1 MELIGRHYENGEAI
15 RVRIAGDRIASVEP
29 VWPERSVDGLPFLA
43 PGLFDIQINGHAG
56 RSFTD
61 DGLTVETVAEILQPL
76 SRHGITRVC
85 PTVVTAAFETL
96 ARSLTAIHGACEQYD
111 WVRQMVVGCHLEGP
125 YVSPEVGP
133 RGFHAV
139 DQVRP
144 ADWDEFCRLQEA
156 AGGRIRLI
164 TVAPEIDGAIEF
176 IRKATD
182 AGIVVALGHTA
193 ARTEQI
199 TAAVDAGA
207 RLSTHLGNGAHGV
220 LPRHPNYIWDQ
231 LAEPRL
237 MASIITDGHHL
248 PASVVRVIVR
258 TKTPLRTILTCDAS
272 PLAGCAP
279 GVYPMGAGHAE
290 VLDDGRI
297 VIAGQRQYLAGSGV
311 YTDRCVARAVSLAGV
326 TLTEAL
332 DMAAR
337 NPARLLGVEEVRLKR
352 GSRADLM
359 VFDHTRPGDELHIV
373 ATIASGRLTYGA
385 PP

>member
-15 RVRIAGDRIASVEP
+15 RVTIEGERIASVEP
-29 VWPERSVDGLPFLA
+29 VWPERSVDELPYIA
-43 PGLFDIQINGHAG
+43 PGLLDIQINGHAG

-61 DGLTVETVAEILQPL
+61 DGLTAEAVADILRPL
-76 SRHGITRVC
+76 YGHGITRVC
-85 PTVVTAAFETL
+85 PTVITAPFETL
-96 ARSLTAIHGACEQYD
+96 ARSLAAIRAACERYD

-125 YVSPEVGP
+125 YLSPEDGP
-133 RGFHAV
+133 RGFHPV

-144 ADWDEFCRLQEA
+144 ADWEEFCRLQEA

-164 TVAPEIDGAIEF
+164 TLAPEVDGAIDF
-176 IRKATD
+176 TRRATE
-182 AGIVVALGHTA
+182 AGVVVALGHTA
-193 ARTEQI
+193 AKSEDIR
-199 TAAVDAGA
+199 AAVEAGA

-231 LAEPRL
+231 LAESRL
-237 MASIITDGHHL
+237 MASIITDGYHL

-258 TKTPLRTILTCDAS
+258 TKTPLKTILTCDAS

-311 YTDRCVARAVSLAGV
+311 YTDRCVARAVTLAGI

-352 GSRADLM
+352 GSRADLI
-359 VFDHTRPGDELHIV
+359 VFEHAKPGDELHVLATV
-373 ATIASGRLTYGA
+373 AAGRLTYGSL
-385 PP
+385 P